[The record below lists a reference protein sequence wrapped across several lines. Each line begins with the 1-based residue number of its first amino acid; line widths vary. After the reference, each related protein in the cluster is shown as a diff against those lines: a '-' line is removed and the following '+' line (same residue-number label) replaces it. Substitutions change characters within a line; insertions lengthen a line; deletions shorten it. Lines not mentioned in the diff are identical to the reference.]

1 MPAVVCART
10 VHRSGVDGHLSVLHE
25 RLRSLN
31 SGADAA
37 DATMTTCLMWVAGTL
52 VRIAGDVADP
62 RCAGALVDEAAAV
75 LASVPTNGD
84 CPTRPAHPTR
94 PAPTLTSR
102 QLVVLQRLQASV
114 PLRQIASELYI
125 SHNTVKSHV
134 RAVYRKLGASSRDEA
149 VRHAREL
156 NLL

>member
-1 MPAVVCART
+1 MPAVVCTRT
-10 VHRSGVDGHLSVLHE
+10 IHRSGADGHLSVLHE

-37 DATMTTCLMWVAGTL
+37 DATMTTCLMWVAGAL

-75 LASVPTNGD
+75 LASVPANGD
-84 CPTRPAHPTR
+84 RAPRPAH
-94 PAPTLTSR
+94 PAPTLTNR
-102 QLVVLQRLQASV
+102 QLVVLRRLQASV

-156 NLL
+156 DLL